1 MRATRYVYDSSC
13 LRSLRRDA
21 CLPLAAETVSR
32 VSALGLRRH
41 RGCRAGG
48 PSRSRPLGRHLVCGQ
63 PTTGPTSSM
72 VTGCHPV
79 ASSQF
84 VSVSVS
90 RHTETIGRAFAFGS
104 MNIRSLS
111 PVKLDSLLIEF
122 RERHLDVLLLCE
134 TWYDADSVS
143 IRRLRTS
150 GFAVVERA
158 RPRPRH
164 LEASSG
170 VNHGGVAVVA
180 APGVRLSSV
189 DIGVQPTT
197 FECVAARVT
206 SGPSTCVVVVLYRTG
221 PVTASFF

>member
-13 LRSLRRDA
+13 LRSLHRDA
-21 CLPLAAETVSR
+21 SLPLAAETVSR

-41 RGCRAGG
+41 RGCRAGRAVKVKATRPPPRLRSAEKG
-48 PSRSRPLGRHLVCGQ
+48 AYVVNGNRPPPRPPRAVYSDRSRL
-63 PTTGPTSSM
+63 
-72 VTGCHPV
+72 
-79 ASSQF
+79 

-134 TWYDADSVS
+134 TCHDAESVS

-150 GFAVVERA
+150 GFAVVKRA

-164 LEASSG
+164 LEASYG

-180 APGVRLSSV
+180 APGV
-189 DIGVQPTT
+189 DQ
-197 FECVAARVT
+197 
-206 SGPSTCVVVVLYRTG
+206 
-221 PVTASFF
+221 SFYGYTHHKLQ